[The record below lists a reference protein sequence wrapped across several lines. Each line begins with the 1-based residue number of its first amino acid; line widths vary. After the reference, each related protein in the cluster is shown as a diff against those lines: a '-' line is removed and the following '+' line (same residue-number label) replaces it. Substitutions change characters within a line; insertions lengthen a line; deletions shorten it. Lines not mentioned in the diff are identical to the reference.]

1 MARGTLEGTVMRKR
15 IVKVYLSREQ
25 VDMLD
30 KACER
35 LGQDRSDLVRGVLLN
50 YLKDINLVR
59 EWVHE

>member
-1 MARGTLEGTVMRKR
+1 MRKR